1 MSSGPQLIAY
11 ADRLGGSIK
20 GLQSLL
26 DGPFAGIFDGVHV
39 LPFYTPFDGAD
50 AGFDPVDHTAVDPRL
65 GTWRDVKDLAE
76 RYRVMADMIVNHVSA
91 SSAEFSDVL
100 AKGDRSEYFD
110 MFLKMSTVYPDG
122 ATEADLAGIYR
133 PRPGLPFTPMTLGD
147 RRRLLWTTFTSQQ
160 VDVDVRSAAG
170 KAYLE
175 RVLGALTD
183 GGVAMVRL
191 DAVGY
196 SVKTRGTSSFM
207 TPDTFDFIDDLAAA
221 ARSHGA
227 EVLVEI
233 HGHYELQLKVAAR
246 VDLVY
251 DFALPPLVLY
261 ALHTGEAAPLRRW
274 LLIRPTN
281 CVTVLDTHDGIGVVD
296 VGPDQ
301 IEPHRPGLLTQEQ
314 IDVLIEGIHQRSAGQ
329 SRLATGW
336 AASNVDIYQVN
347 CTYLDALG
355 GDERAYLI
363 ARAVQVFT
371 PGIPQ
376 IYYVGLLGGR
386 NDMELLAHTGV
397 GRDIN
402 RHFYSR
408 EEVDAALAD
417 PLVSALLD
425 LLRLRRHHPAFQ
437 GDCAIGG
444 DDRRITLD
452 WRHGQHRACL
462 DVNFAEP
469 GATLTTTDQR
479 GGLRVCDDLL
489 GGGLADL
496 IPGSWQSQ

>member
-11 ADRLGGSIK
+11 ADRFGGSIR
-20 GLQSLL
+20 GLRELL
-26 DGPFAGIFDGVHV
+26 DGPLAGIFDGVHV

-50 AGFDPVDHTAVDPRL
+50 AGFDPADHTAVDPRL
-65 GTWRDVKDLAE
+65 GTWLDIKNLSE

-100 AKGDRSEYFD
+100 AKGDRSEFFD
-110 MFLKMSTVYPDG
+110 MFLTMATIYPDG
-122 ATEADLAGIYR
+122 ATEAELAGIYR

-160 VDVDVRSAAG
+160 IDVDVHSAAG

-175 RVLGALTD
+175 KVLTALTE

-196 SVKTRGTSSFM
+196 SVKTKGSSSFM
-207 TPDTFDFIDDLAAA
+207 TPDTFAFIDELAAA
-221 ARSHGA
+221 ARARGA

-233 HGHYELQLKVAAR
+233 HGHYELQLEVAAR

-274 LLIRPTN
+274 LQIRPTN
-281 CVTVLDTHDGIGVVD
+281 SITVLDTHDGIGVVD
-296 VGPDQ
+296 VGPGQ

-314 IDVLIEGIHQRSAGQ
+314 IDLLIEGIHERSAGQ

-376 IYYVGLLGGR
+376 IYYVGLLGGH
-386 NDMELLAHTGV
+386 NDMELLRRTGV

-408 EEVDAALAD
+408 EEVDEALTD
-417 PLVSALLD
+417 PMVTALLD
-425 LLRLRRHHPAFQ
+425 LLRLRRQHPAFQ
-437 GDCAIGG
+437 GDCSIGG
-444 DDRRITLD
+444 TGSRITLD
-452 WRHGQHRACL
+452 WRHKEHRACL
-462 DVNFAEP
+462 EVDLASRS
-469 GATLTTTDQR
+469 ATLTASDPL
-479 GGLRVCDDLL
+479 GGLRVSGDLV
-489 GGGLADL
+489 GGGLVDL
-496 IPGSWQSQ
+496 IPAWWRPR